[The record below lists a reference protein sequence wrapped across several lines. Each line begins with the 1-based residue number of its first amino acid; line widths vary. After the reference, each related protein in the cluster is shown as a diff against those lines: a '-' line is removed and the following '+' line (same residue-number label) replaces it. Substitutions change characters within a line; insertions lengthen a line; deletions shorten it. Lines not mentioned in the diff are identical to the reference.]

1 MVNWSLQPEEVEVV
15 EEVVTEPVATDE
27 TTETDEAP
35 AQEDLVLS
43 RIAALEEAN
52 KRADALGTDLRR
64 SVGRVQSILD
74 RMETATGKTKAEL
87 ESALDER
94 FNELSGLLEDVS
106 TNIDDA
112 ILPDSVKDKVRTARA
127 QAANR
132 SAAVNIDKLV
142 EEKIAAMIKPQ
153 TPVNDGVTPEMR
165 LFERLMETQIKS
177 AGLDPDG
184 GDFDWQYVKL
194 LLENGRRG
202 DAEKYFADIIE
213 TNTSGAKLQAKKEAV
228 SESPTGSGTAANKQW
243 HEKLGDKNVSLED
256 KINLLRSQGALR

>member
-74 RMETATGKTKAEL
+74 RMESATGKTKADL

-94 FNELSGLLEDVS
+94 FNEL
-106 TNIDDA
+106 
-112 ILPDSVKDKVRTARA
+112 
-127 QAANR
+127 
-132 SAAVNIDKLV
+132 
-142 EEKIAAMIKPQ
+142 
-153 TPVNDGVTPEMR
+153 
-165 LFERLMETQIKS
+165 
-177 AGLDPDG
+177 
-184 GDFDWQYVKL
+184 
-194 LLENGRRG
+194 
-202 DAEKYFADIIE
+202 
-213 TNTSGAKLQAKKEAV
+213 
-228 SESPTGSGTAANKQW
+228 
-243 HEKLGDKNVSLED
+243 
-256 KINLLRSQGALR
+256 